1 MKKIIIPIIIFLAM
15 ISLVQALDIC
25 EDSNLINTNCTMV
38 TPSITCAT
46 YTYDIINL
54 SGTIV
59 TNGTMIQLESNVYYF
74 NFTESEGDYIIR
86 LCDDTTREV
95 RVEEEEDKMIIAI
108 IILLPMI
115 LAIIFLLG
123 AFVTDADEHRL
134 LKLFLFLASMIPFFT
149 SMHLAMISLVKFYD
163 FPEMQELIGST
174 TYWVGIIFFVILVY
188 FMLYVFVVAT
198 NVSAQKKRE
207 RLNY

>member
-1 MKKIIIPIIIFLAM
+1 MKGIIILLMVM
-15 ISLVQALDIC
+15 ITLPLVSALDIC
-25 EDSNLINTNCTMV
+25 EDSNLINTNCTML
-38 TPSITCAT
+38 TPAITCSS

-54 SGTIV
+54 SGTVV
-59 TNGTMIQLESNVYYF
+59 TTGTMDLLQTNIYSF

-115 LAIIFLLG
+115 LAIVFLIG
-123 AFVTDADEHRL
+123 AFITDADEHRL

-149 SMHLAMISLVKFYD
+149 SMHLAMISLVKFYN
-163 FPEMQELIGST
+163 FPEMQDLIGST
-174 TYWVGIIFFVILVY
+174 VYWVGIIFFIILTY
-188 FMLYVFVVAT
+188 FMMYVFYIATHVA
-198 NVSAQKKRE
+198 AQKKKE

>member
-1 MKKIIIPIIIFLAM
+1 MVM
-15 ISLVQALDIC
+15 ITLPLVSALDIC
-25 EDSNLINTNCTMV
+25 EDSNLINTNCTML
-38 TPSITCAT
+38 TPAITCSS

-54 SGTIV
+54 SGTVV
-59 TNGTMIQLESNVYYF
+59 TTGTMDLLQTNIYSF

-115 LAIIFLLG
+115 LAIVFLIG
-123 AFVTDADEHRL
+123 AFITDADEHRL

-149 SMHLAMISLVKFYD
+149 SMHLAMISLVKFYN
-163 FPEMQELIGST
+163 FPEMQDLIGST
-174 TYWVGIIFFVILVY
+174 VYWVGIIFFIILTY
-188 FMLYVFVVAT
+188 FMMYVFYIATHVA
-198 NVSAQKKRE
+198 AQKKKE

>member
-1 MKKIIIPIIIFLAM
+1 MVM
-15 ISLVQALDIC
+15 IAFPLVSALDIC
-25 EDSNLINTNCTMV
+25 EDSNLINTNCTML
-38 TPSITCAT
+38 TPAITCSS

-54 SGTIV
+54 SGTVV
-59 TNGTMIQLESNVYYF
+59 TNGTMELLQTNIYSF

-115 LAIIFLLG
+115 LAIVFLIG
-123 AFVTDADEHRL
+123 AFITDSDEHRL

-163 FPEMQELIGST
+163 FPEMQDLIGST
-174 TYWVGIIFFVILVY
+174 VYWVGIIFFIILTY
-188 FMLYVFVVAT
+188 FMMYVFYIATQVA
-198 NVSAQKKRE
+198 AQKRKE

>member
-1 MKKIIIPIIIFLAM
+1 ML
-15 ISLVQALDIC
+15 
-25 EDSNLINTNCTMV
+25 
-38 TPSITCAT
+38 TPAITCSS

-54 SGTIV
+54 SGTVV
-59 TNGTMIQLESNVYYF
+59 TTGTMDLLQTNIYSF

-115 LAIIFLLG
+115 LAIVFLIG
-123 AFVTDADEHRL
+123 AFITDADEHRL

-149 SMHLAMISLVKFYD
+149 SMHLAMISLVKFYN
-163 FPEMQELIGST
+163 FPEMQDLIGST
-174 TYWVGIIFFVILVY
+174 VYWVGIIFFIILTY
-188 FMLYVFVVAT
+188 FMMYVFYIATHVA
-198 NVSAQKKRE
+198 AQKKKE